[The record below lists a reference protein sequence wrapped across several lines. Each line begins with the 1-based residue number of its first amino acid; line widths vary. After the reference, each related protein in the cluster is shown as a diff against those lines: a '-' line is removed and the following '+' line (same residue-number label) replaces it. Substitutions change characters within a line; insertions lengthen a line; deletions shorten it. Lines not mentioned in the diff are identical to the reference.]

1 MTNKDGRLG
10 ISGAQRVS
18 GEGRQKRVWPITSN
32 WSILWI
38 TNEHERSES
47 LADHTHTYY
56 WSPHRDIFPK
66 GSIINKKTDRSTGE
80 KWARKPDHNS
90 EQTNKQYPIID
101 RQQWQCSVLS
111 VCLSPVAISIDSP
124 LPAQSS
130 DMTAPIGIHSGRL
143 WLRLAAA
150 PKIAPGITWNKN
162 THPISCEN
170 SRLIQRKREQRSAK

>member
-101 RQQWQCSVLS
+101 RQHEGMSCPVCLYVFHQWQSQ
-111 VCLSPVAISIDSP
+111 SIHHCQLRALTWQHRLEYILADSDSGWLL
-124 LPAQSS
+124 LP
-130 DMTAPIGIHSGRL
+130 
-143 WLRLAAA
+143 
-150 PKIAPGITWNKN
+150 
-162 THPISCEN
+162 
-170 SRLIQRKREQRSAK
+170 RK